1 MNPLKILIISLF
13 VLQTI
18 EAANFPI
25 RDEHDT
31 NKRNEFT
38 DPKIKALEDAIQ
50 QRDTT
55 LIRHLVNEE
64 GLDINQYCK
73 DLTTRLID
81 AIENGDADM
90 VERLLELGADPN
102 NGKQHQAKAFGD
114 SVVTIYISNNG
125 TISNHITNCLI
136 DFYLS
141 PVPPTAVFSES
152 NALTAPITIACFR
165 PNSEDIIKSLL
176 SHGADPNTSEAY
188 VASDRTALLWFF
200 FGKIGH
206 SHSDDSATLSNLFK
220 DLPLN
225 PDIHLKIS
233 DSFPLELI
241 VTQPGSYD
249 DKIALI
255 DLLLS
260 KGADINMESS
270 ITRKTALSQA
280 LLNGEMR
287 LARALIDKGADINI
301 VYRSG
306 MVNSDTPEMSILDL
320 LRYDVKSY
328 GTEEMS
334 YKTEI
339 IEYLREKG
347 LDYKS
352 YPIPE
357 RVREY
362 AKEHYPSNT
371 DLFLKNY

>member
-1 MNPLKILIISLF
+1 MF

-25 RDEHDT
+25 RDEHDR

-55 LIRHLVNEE
+55 LIRHLVNED
-64 GLDINQYCK
+64 GLDINQYNK

-90 VERLLELGADPN
+90 VERLLEFGADPN
-102 NGKQHQAKAFGD
+102 NRKQHQAKAFGD
-114 SVVTIYISNNG
+114 TVVTIYISNND

-141 PVPPTAVFSES
+141 PVPPTVVFSES

-188 VASDRTALLWFF
+188 VASDREAILWFF

-206 SHSDDSATLSNLFK
+206 SHSDDSATLSNIFK
-220 DLPLN
+220 DLPLD
-225 PDIHLKIS
+225 PDIHLMIS

-241 VTQPGSYD
+241 VTQPGSFD

-280 LLNGEMR
+280 LLNGDMR
-287 LARALIDKGADINI
+287 MAWELINKGADCNI
-301 VYRSG
+301 SFRSSLVYSEI
-306 MVNSDTPEMSILDL
+306 PEMSILDL

-328 GTEEMS
+328 GTEEMI
-334 YKTEI
+334 YKTKI

-347 LDYKS
+347 LDYNS
-352 YPIPE
+352 HPIPE

-362 AKEHYPSNT
+362 AKEHYPS
-371 DLFLKNY
+371 DMELFLKSY